1 RSEQQPRPAG
11 VARPRRQATC
21 LPGEDQGVERE
32 PDRDPGHVPGRAG
45 GRDPHGRRRGA
56 NSPRARGHRREP
68 AQPLPQAMNAAR
80 RLLAAGLAVAIATAG
95 MAVAQPTG
103 AAPQV
108 TAVLQGLDK
117 ITARISTIEAPVD
130 EEVAFGDLKIVAR
143 ACQKRPPEEPPESA
157 AFLEIREVKPD
168 KEPAM
173 LFSGWM
179 FASSPAVSAL
189 DHPVYDVWVLDC
201 KPA

>member
-1 RSEQQPRPAG
+1 M
-11 VARPRRQATC
+11 T
-21 LPGEDQGVERE
+21 D
-32 PDRDPGHVPGRAG
+32 
-45 GRDPHGRRRGA
+45 
-56 NSPRARGHRREP
+56 
-68 AQPLPQAMNAAR
+68 AR
-80 RLLAAGLAVAIATAG
+80 RLLPVALVAGVLGAALPA
-95 MAVAQPTG
+95 G

-117 ITARISTIEAPVD
+117 ITARISTIEAPLD
-130 EEVAFGDLKIVAR
+130 QEVSFGDLKIVVR

-157 AFLEIREVKPD
+157 AFLEIRQAKPG
-168 KEPAM
+168 EEATM

-201 KPA
+201 KTEGGGEAGAGEGGAE

>member
-1 RSEQQPRPAG
+1 MTGARHPWPAAL
-11 VARPRRQATC
+11 V
-21 LPGEDQGVERE
+21 
-32 PDRDPGHVPGRAG
+32 
-45 GRDPHGRRRGA
+45 
-56 NSPRARGHRREP
+56 
-68 AQPLPQAMNAAR
+68 
-80 RLLAAGLAVAIATAG
+80 LAVVAGLGGLPPA
-95 MAVAQPTG
+95 G

-117 ITARISTIEAPVD
+117 ITARISTIEAPLD
-130 EEVAFGDLKIVAR
+130 REVAFGDLKIVVR

-157 AFLEIREVKPD
+157 AFLEIKEAKPGRT
-168 KEPAM
+168 ATM

-201 KPA
+201 KSEGE